1 MENNH
6 LYLDLLKRTLS
17 RYVCPEHYQPIGY
30 YHGKNAWVAKAYRPL
45 RSLLGSLNL
54 ELVWKRPVDLKA
66 RYEGR
71 DWPVEAETMIGIKR
85 LDNIEHCIRQVVAD
99 SIPGDLIETGVW
111 RGGAAIFMKGVLDVL
126 NDTSRNVWL
135 ADSFAWLPKPDPNCK
150 MDVTDETQFWAYN
163 HLAASVEQVKENFRR
178 YGLLDDRVRFL
189 VGWFKDTLPKAP
201 IERLSLLRLDGDM
214 YQSTMDA
221 LTALYPK
228 LSPGGY
234 CIIDDYGCID
244 ACKLA
249 VDHYRKD
256 HDVTT
261 PLVVI
266 DGSGV
271 YWQKQ

>member
-1 MENNH
+1 MVNNH
-6 LYLDLLKRTLS
+6 LYPDLLKRTLS

-30 YHGKNAWVAKAYRPL
+30 YHGKNTWAARAYRPL
-45 RSLLGSLNL
+45 RSILGSLNL

-85 LDNIEHCIRQVVAD
+85 LDNIEHCIREVVAN

-111 RGGAAIFMKGVLDVL
+111 RGGAAIFMKGVLEVL
-126 NDTSRNVWL
+126 NDTSRKVWL
-135 ADSFAWLPKPDPNCK
+135 ADSFAWLPRPDPNCEV
-150 MDVTDETQFWAYN
+150 DVTDEMQFWSYD
-163 HLAASVEQVKENFRR
+163 HLAASVEQVKDNFHR

-189 VGWFKDTLPKAP
+189 AGWFKDTLPTAP
-201 IERLSLLRLDGDM
+201 IEKLSLLRLDGDM
-214 YQSTMDA
+214 YESTMDA

-234 CIIDDYGCID
+234 CIVDDYGCVE

-249 VDHYRKD
+249 VDHYRKQ
-256 HDVTT
+256 HAVTAD
-261 PLVVI
+261 LSVI
-266 DGSGV
+266 DWSGV
-271 YWQKQ
+271 YWQK